1 MLYLSTN
8 VRRRI
13 LRSSSP
19 FPPQQPPTNHPQLP
33 IWFQAIKGVS
43 ATTSGIDNLPSLIGI
58 VVFAIIAGVLASVIG
73 YYTPFVLISSALTAI
88 AAGMLTTLTV
98 NSGMPEWFGYQVL
111 LAAGVGFGVQNV
123 MLVSQ
128 VAVDAADMAITTSIL
143 TFVQTLGGTICLS
156 VAQSVFQNR
165 LIQNLLRSLSSEN
178 AALVLSGGATGF
190 RNNMP
195 KTLLPPIMAAY
206 NDAVM
211 QALYVAVATGSISI
225 LGPICMEWLSFKEK
239 AGTENVEKEG
249 KVQTRAEAVKADA
262 EIARRRTIRMSS
274 LGAGGRLSTLGPST
288 VGHRP
293 GEGGGWV

>member
-1 MLYLSTN
+1 
-8 VRRRI
+8 
-13 LRSSSP
+13 
-19 FPPQQPPTNHPQLP
+19 
-33 IWFQAIKGVS
+33 
-43 ATTSGIDNLPSLIGI
+43 
-58 VVFAIIAGVLASVIG
+58 
-73 YYTPFVLISSALTAI
+73 
-88 AAGMLTTLTV
+88 MLTTLTV

-274 LGAGGRLSTLGPST
+274 LGAGGRLSTLGPSAA
-288 VGHRP
+288 GHRP